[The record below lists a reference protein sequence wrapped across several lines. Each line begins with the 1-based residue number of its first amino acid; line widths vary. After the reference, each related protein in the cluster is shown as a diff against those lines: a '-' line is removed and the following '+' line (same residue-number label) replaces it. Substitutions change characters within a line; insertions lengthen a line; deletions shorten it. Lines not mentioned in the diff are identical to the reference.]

1 MSKQQTQAS
10 TAAYLG
16 DAEEGTDSKGC
27 KDLLYNT
34 DPSYNSNNAV
44 SYVQHTTVNNT
55 DGLKVSNEKSTHT
68 TSPYETCTTSKPFN
82 QPPVNLTD
90 SCNMQAADAQDQLPI
105 QEVCYLTIGYN
116 YVAIQL

>member
-1 MSKQQTQAS
+1 MSKQQPQAS
-10 TAAYLG
+10 AAAHLG
-16 DAEEGTDSKGC
+16 TAEERTDSDRHEGC
-27 KDLLYNT
+27 KDLLYGT

-82 QPPVNLTD
+82 RPPVNVTD
-90 SCNMQAADAQDQLPI
+90 SCNMQVADAQDQLPV
-105 QEVCYLTIGYN
+105 QEVCYLIIICY
-116 YVAIQL
+116 AII

>member
-16 DAEEGTDSKGC
+16 DAEEGTDNEGC
-27 KDLLYNT
+27 NHLLYDT

-44 SYVQHTTVNNT
+44 CYVQHKTVNNT
-55 DGLKVSNEKSTHT
+55 DGLQVSIEKSTHT
-68 TSPYETCTTSKPFN
+68 TSPYETCTTSCSKPFN

-90 SCNMQAADAQDQLPI
+90 ICNMQAADAQGQLPVR
-105 QEVCYLTIGYN
+105 EVCYHIIGYN
-116 YVAIQL
+116 YVAI